1 MLNEPQLKHV
11 HANEGSVVSKPLQ
24 RACFHPKNISDSTE
38 KLRLGLPGGLWKGA
52 SAQLQIA
59 TSTLKKTHK
68 LAEKWKHLCISLDTE
83 WEPVHSFP
91 PPVLP
96 AHRWFGGW
104 DQKDV
109 WLTIW
114 CCFTGWG
121 HTAAIGILSD
131 SLEYCIILFYW
142 VIKSDLTSWLWTFYF
157 KETKLQL
164 QLCDKQLDGGL
175 RWWKGDGPVARF
187 LLTSVPF
194 ECACAC
200 RQSLI
205 GASLTALTKW
215 PLRRWWWVSVG
226 PSPVSTRVFTFA
238 LSSFPSLLSSQPSA
252 SFMYAAAH

>member
-1 MLNEPQLKHV
+1 MR
-11 HANEGSVVSKPLQ
+11 AVSCQSLFNV
-24 RACFHPKNISDSTE
+24 CFHPKNVSDSTE

-121 HTAAIGILSD
+121 HTAGIGILSPWNIVEW
-131 SLEYCIILFYW
+131 SYSPGLSNLIWLVGFSFFK
-142 VIKSDLTSWLWTFYF
+142 IKSSNYNCNFVTNSWMEVSADER
-157 KETKLQL
+157 ET
-164 QLCDKQLDGGL
+164 GL
-175 RWWKGDGPVARF
+175 SPG
-187 LLTSVPF
+187 S
-194 ECACAC
+194 C
-200 RQSLI
+200 
-205 GASLTALTKW
+205 
-215 PLRRWWWVSVG
+215 WWVCPSSVHVRVVS
-226 PSPVSTRVFTFA
+226 PSSEP
-238 LSSFPSLLSSQPSA
+238 
-252 SFMYAAAH
+252 H